1 MPDRQSGRIVEA
13 GGGGGCKQQ
22 QVAPTMLDL
31 RGFGG
36 GAALRQNLD
45 CRLFFVSWVIKV
57 VNILDE
63 CLLLNR
69 KT

>member
-36 GAALRQNLD
+36 RAALRQNLD
-45 CRLFFVSWVIKV
+45 CRLFFVS
-57 VNILDE
+57 
-63 CLLLNR
+63 
-69 KT
+69 

>member
-31 RGFGG
+31 RGFGAWRG
-36 GAALRQNLD
+36 RITTK
-45 CRLFFVSWVIKV
+45 R
-57 VNILDE
+57 
-63 CLLLNR
+63 
-69 KT
+69 